1 MQLSL
6 YHQDPPDWEIRK
18 YFHCRIRTGTA
29 NWRVTNVSVRPT
41 DRNST
46 ASIGAVTA
54 VGLNE
59 EAVSAWIAELG
70 VGATTPLTFERIGNG
85 QSNLTYSVT
94 DAGGGRWV
102 LRRPPL
108 GTLLAS
114 AHDVVRE
121 HRILSSL
128 QGTKVPVPKILGITE
143 DPEITDAP
151 LVLMSYIDGVVI
163 DGVPVAQKL
172 TEDERRAVGLAMPK
186 TLASIHGVDLEE
198 TGLDDLASRKPF
210 AERQLKRWSAQWEKS
225 KTRDVPDVDRLA
237 EILHRNIPEQ
247 NEVTL
252 VHGDFHLNNVIT
264 DPVEGRIVAV
274 VDWELCTLGEPLAD
288 LGALLAYWPEAGDKV
303 AGPFM
308 ASTLE
313 GFPNRDELVDAYVA
327 ATGRDVSAVGYWH
340 VLALWKLSIIAE
352 GVLRR
357 ILDDP
362 RNKAEHGGPTVALI
376 DGIVARA
383 VLTAGQLGLS

>member
-1 MQLSL
+1 MVSE
-6 YHQDPPDWEIRK
+6 PPAFAI
-18 YFHCRIRTGTA
+18 
-29 NWRVTNVSVRPT
+29 
-41 DRNST
+41 ST
-46 ASIGAVTA
+46 ASIGAVNA

-59 EAVSAWIAELG
+59 DAVSGWIAELG

-85 QSNLTYSVT
+85 QSNLTYAVT
-94 DAGGGRWV
+94 DAGGARWV

-128 QGTKVPVPKILGITE
+128 QGTAVPVPKIIGITE
-143 DPEITDAP
+143 DPAVTDAP
-151 LVLMSYIDGVVI
+151 LVLMSYVDGVVI

-172 TEDERRAVGLAMPK
+172 TVEQRRNVGLALPK
-186 TLASIHGVDLEE
+186 ALATIHGVDLEE
-198 TGLDDLASRKPF
+198 TGLEDLASRKPF

-225 KTRDVPDVDRLA
+225 KTRDIPDVERLA
-237 EILHRNIPEQ
+237 DILQRNIPEQ
-247 NEVTL
+247 TEVSL
-252 VHGDFHLNNVIT
+252 VHGDFHLNNIIT
-264 DPVEGRIVAV
+264 DPAEGRVLAV
-274 VDWELCTLGEPLAD
+274 VDWELCTLGDPLAD

-313 GFPNRDELVDAYVA
+313 GFPSRDELVDAYVA

-362 RNKAEHGGPTVALI
+362 RNKAEHGGPTVTMI
-376 DGIVARA
+376 DGIVERA
-383 VLTAGQLGLS
+383 VSTAEKLGLN

>member
-1 MQLSL
+1 M
-6 YHQDPPDWEIRK
+6 
-18 YFHCRIRTGTA
+18 
-29 NWRVTNVSVRPT
+29 
-41 DRNST
+41 
-46 ASIGAVTA
+46 
-54 VGLNE
+54 
-59 EAVSAWIAELG
+59 
-70 VGATTPLTFERIGNG
+70 
-85 QSNLTYSVT
+85 
-94 DAGGGRWV
+94 
-102 LRRPPL
+102 
-108 GTLLAS
+108 
-114 AHDVVRE
+114 
-121 HRILSSL
+121 
-128 QGTKVPVPKILGITE
+128 
-143 DPEITDAP
+143 
-151 LVLMSYIDGVVI
+151 
-163 DGVPVAQKL
+163 
-172 TEDERRAVGLAMPK
+172 
-186 TLASIHGVDLEE
+186 
-198 TGLDDLASRKPF
+198 
-210 AERQLKRWSAQWEKS
+210 
-225 KTRDVPDVDRLA
+225 A

-264 DPVEGRIVAV
+264 DPAEGRIVAV

-313 GFPNRDELVDAYVA
+313 GFPNRDELVAAYVE

-383 VLTAGQLGLS
+383 VLTADQLGLS

>member
-1 MQLSL
+1 M
-6 YHQDPPDWEIRK
+6 
-18 YFHCRIRTGTA
+18 
-29 NWRVTNVSVRPT
+29 SVRPT
-41 DRNST
+41 DRTST

-247 NEVTL
+247 SEVT
-252 VHGDFHLNNVIT
+252 
-264 DPVEGRIVAV
+264 
-274 VDWELCTLGEPLAD
+274 
-288 LGALLAYWPEAGDKV
+288 
-303 AGPFM
+303 
-308 ASTLE
+308 
-313 GFPNRDELVDAYVA
+313 
-327 ATGRDVSAVGYWH
+327 
-340 VLALWKLSIIAE
+340 
-352 GVLRR
+352 
-357 ILDDP
+357 
-362 RNKAEHGGPTVALI
+362 
-376 DGIVARA
+376 
-383 VLTAGQLGLS
+383 